1 MKPAKI
7 AKSKTSSSKIDS
19 SKTVF
24 SDKIVV
30 FDSGPIIS
38 LTTNNLLFI
47 LALLKKNFK
56 GRFCITEEVKN
67 ELVTKPLTIKKF
79 EFEALQVMRLIEE
92 GTLEVVK
99 ADNTLQLMEITNSS
113 FNCKDYPMRLTQ
125 IGEIS
130 SIKYAIDNNAQTVV
144 IDERTTRL
152 MIEDPEC
159 LLRVLRKK
167 MNCNVQSNSKRIKEF
182 SELTKNLRVIRSSE
196 LVAAAYTFGILDD
209 FKTNKIPNSSER
221 LIEGTL
227 WGVKLNGCSIT
238 EEEINEISEIV
249 NGK

>member
-1 MKPAKI
+1 MKPAK
-7 AKSKTSSSKIDS
+7 ASKSKIAS
-19 SKTVF
+19 
-24 SDKIVV
+24 SDKIIV

-47 LALLKKNFK
+47 LEPLKKKFR

-92 GTLEVVK
+92 GTLEVVN
-99 ADNTLQLMEITNSS
+99 AEDTLKLMAITNSS
-113 FNCKDYPMRLTQ
+113 FTCKNHPMRLTQ

-130 SIKYAIDNNAQTVV
+130 TIKYAIDNNAQTVV

-152 MIEDPEC
+152 MVEDPES

-167 MNCNVQSNSKRIKEF
+167 LNCNVQTDNKRINDL
-182 SELTKNLRVIRSSE
+182 SELTKNLKVIRSSE
-196 LVAAAYTFGILDD
+196 LVAAAYALRIMDK
-209 FKTNKIPNSSER
+209 FKTNKIANSSER
-221 LIEGTL
+221 LIDGTL

-238 EEEINEISEIV
+238 EEEITEISEIV